1 MRKICLILQANAH
14 FLISKHTDS
23 VTHFLLLS
31 VKSINSSF
39 KTDLYCFYQ
48 LHMFDQKE
56 RDCFKML
63 EFSLEL
69 RSTFEHPY
77 KIKEKKENLDV

>member
-1 MRKICLILQANAH
+1 
-14 FLISKHTDS
+14 
-23 VTHFLLLS
+23 
-31 VKSINSSF
+31 
-39 KTDLYCFYQ
+39 
-48 LHMFDQKE
+48 MFDQKE
-56 RDCFKML
+56 RNCFKML